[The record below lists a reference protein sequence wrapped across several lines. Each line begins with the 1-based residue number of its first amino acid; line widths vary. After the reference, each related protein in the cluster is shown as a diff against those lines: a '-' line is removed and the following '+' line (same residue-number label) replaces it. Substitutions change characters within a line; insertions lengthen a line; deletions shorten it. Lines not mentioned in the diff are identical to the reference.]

1 MTVIVSVDAFDKQYP
16 IFSHKFIVFEKYIK
30 MLFPWELEFADNFS
44 LLKSRNKWEGLSVD
58 QVN

>member
-1 MTVIVSVDAFDKQYP
+1 MSVLFSVDPFDKQYP

-30 MLFPWELEFADNFS
+30 MLFPWELEFADNGS
-44 LLKSRNKWEGLSVD
+44 WMPC